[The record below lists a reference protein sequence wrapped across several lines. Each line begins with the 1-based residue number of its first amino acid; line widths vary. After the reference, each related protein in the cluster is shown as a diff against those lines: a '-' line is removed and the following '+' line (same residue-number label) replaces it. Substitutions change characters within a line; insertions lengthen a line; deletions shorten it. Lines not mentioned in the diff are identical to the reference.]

1 MLNRS
6 AVKKALCETT
16 GQNNKVS
23 SDEEYGSPQHSKHK
37 TRLPAAD
44 ADNDDDDDDDD
55 KPPNRTKECYNT
67 RKDPRNTSRSDD
79 EFSGM
84 ISRMWQFRS
93 DDEF

>member
-6 AVKKALCETT
+6 AVKKALSETT
-16 GQNNKVS
+16 GQNNKGS

-44 ADNDDDDDDDD
+44 DDDDADDD
-55 KPPNRTKECYNT
+55 KPRNRTKECYNT

-84 ISRMWQFRS
+84 ISRM
-93 DDEF
+93 